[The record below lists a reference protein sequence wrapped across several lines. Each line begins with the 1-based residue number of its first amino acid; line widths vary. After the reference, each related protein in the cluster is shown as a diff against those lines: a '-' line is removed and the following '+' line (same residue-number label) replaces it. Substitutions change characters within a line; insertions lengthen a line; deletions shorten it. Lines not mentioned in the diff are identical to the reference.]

1 MLHLKHQKHN
11 DESEHRRSRLS
22 SASFSS
28 QEDISKFISP
38 SEPIDESS
46 MIKAQDSQIKNYINM
61 DFKRTK
67 ESVSFHK
74 TITLVTG
81 LIGELEMKQRK
92 IKARKKVAAV

>member
-28 QEDISKFISP
+28 QDDISKLISP
-38 SEPIDESS
+38 SEAMDESS
-46 MIKAQDSQIKNYINM
+46 VIKAQDSQIKNYINI
-61 DFKRTK
+61 DFKRNT
-67 ESVSFHK
+67 EAVSFQK